1 MKVIDAKGR
10 TSLTDEELK
19 EITTVLSEGGLIVY
33 PTETLYGL
41 GGDATSET
49 AAFRTYS
56 AKKRPYDL
64 SLSVAVSDI
73 SMLKAIAR
81 VDKLSE
87 RLIESFTPGPLS
99 LLLPKKSSL
108 PDVIASSDRC
118 VAFRVPDHPI
128 ITQILSAFGPVIA
141 TSANLH
147 GGEQPINIDIA
158 MKQLDDFVDI
168 YIDGGPVS
176 IGKPSTIVE
185 ISQGNLNVVRYGAVP
200 VEKIV
205 EVVNGLSESEVS

>member
-10 TSLTDEELK
+10 TSLTEDELE
-19 EITTVLSEGGLIVY
+19 EITRVLSEGGLIVY

-49 AAFRTYS
+49 VAFRTYS

-64 SLSVAVSDI
+64 SLSVAVSDMG
-73 SMLKAIAR
+73 MLKAIAR
-81 VDKLSE
+81 VDRISE
-87 RLIESFTPGPLS
+87 KVIESFTPGPLS
-99 LLLPKKSSL
+99 VLLPKKSSL
-108 PDVIASSDRC
+108 PDVIASSDRS

-147 GGEQPINIDIA
+147 GGEQPTSIEIA
-158 MKQLDDFVDI
+158 MEQLGDSVDI
-168 YIDGGPVS
+168 YIDGGPVP

-185 ISQGNLNVVRYGAVP
+185 VSQGNLSVVRYGAVP
-200 VEKIV
+200 VEKIM